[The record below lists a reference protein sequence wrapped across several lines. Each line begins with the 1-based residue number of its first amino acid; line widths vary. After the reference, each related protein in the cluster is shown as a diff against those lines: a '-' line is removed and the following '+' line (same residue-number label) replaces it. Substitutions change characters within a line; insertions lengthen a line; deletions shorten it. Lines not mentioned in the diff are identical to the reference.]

1 MRKLIRKLSDM
12 RGISGFEYRLTDQ
25 IADMF
30 KKYCDDVKIDSL
42 GSVIAVKRSNK
53 PNAPKL
59 MIEAHC
65 DEIGLI
71 VTSITDEGYLT
82 FANVG
87 GVDERTL
94 PSTEVTVHGK
104 EDLWGVIGIKPNYL
118 LEQGK
123 TARLKELA
131 VDTGL
136 SAEKVK
142 ELAAVGDSITLAQ
155 SVGRLGKK
163 QFSGKSLDDRASVA
177 AIMRVMKNIKD
188 LDIDIDVYAVAA
200 VQEEVGCRGGKTT
213 AYGINPDMAV
223 AIDVC
228 HGITPDNSDNAF
240 EVGTGTVL
248 SIGPNLHPKLT
259 DELFAVSKRHGIK
272 VSTDVD
278 GGNTGTDAWEI
289 QVACD
294 GVPTALISIPL
305 KYMHTSV
312 ETLAVSD
319 VKATVNLLTEFIK
332 EIRKELKKND
342 AESVLV
348 GEVWEDASNKITYNE
363 RRNYLVGNQ
372 LDSVMGYPFRDN
384 IVDFLTGKIPSWK
397 LNDLFIT
404 LKENYPKEAFKS
416 NDYNNLIHYDFCCI
430 YDFYKN
436 YIYKKFYRF
445 KERLRIN

>member
-1 MRKLIRKLSDM
+1 MEKLIRKLSDM
-12 RGISGFEYRLTDQ
+12 RGISGYEYRITDE
-25 IADMF
+25 ISKMF
-30 KKYCDDVKIDSL
+30 EQYCDEVKTDAL
-42 GSVIAVKRSNK
+42 GSVIAVKK
-53 PNAPKL
+53 CGKENAPKL

-94 PSTEVTVHGK
+94 PDTEVVVHGK
-104 EDLWGVIGIKPNYL
+104 EDVWGVIGIKPNYL
-118 LEQGK
+118 LETDK
-123 TARLKELA
+123 TVKIKGMA

-136 SAEKVK
+136 DGKTVK
-142 ELAAVGDSITLAQ
+142 SLISVGDSITIAK
-155 SVGRLGKK
+155 SVGKLGEK

-177 AIMRVMKNIKD
+177 AILTVMKNICDKK
-188 LDIDIDVYAVAA
+188 LNIDVYAVAA

-213 AYGINPDMAV
+213 AYSINPDMAV

-228 HGITPDNSDNAF
+228 HGVTPDNSTNAF
-240 EVGTGTVL
+240 GVGTGTVL

-259 DELFAVSKRHGIK
+259 DALFDVAKRHEIK

-312 ETLAVSD
+312 ETLAISD
-319 VKATVNLLTEFIK
+319 VEATSKLLTEFIK
-332 EIRKELKKND
+332 EQKGDIK
-342 AESVLV
+342 
-348 GEVWEDASNKITYNE
+348 W
-363 RRNYLVGNQ
+363 
-372 LDSVMGYPFRDN
+372 
-384 IVDFLTGKIPSWK
+384 
-397 LNDLFIT
+397 LNF
-404 LKENYPKEAFKS
+404 
-416 NDYNNLIHYDFCCI
+416 
-430 YDFYKN
+430 
-436 YIYKKFYRF
+436 
-445 KERLRIN
+445 